1 MKILGYILLA
11 LGTLL
16 LLLALLPMFDF
27 NITKSVVSSSIL
39 VILVGL
45 LLVYIGHLN
54 DNEKGGKGD

>member
-45 LLVYIGHLN
+45 LLVYMGHLN

>member
-27 NITKSVVSSSIL
+27 NVTRSVVSSSIL

-45 LLVYIGHLN
+45 LLVYMGHLN

>member
-1 MKILGYILLA
+1 MGYILLA

-45 LLVYIGHLN
+45 LLVYMGHLN

>member
-1 MKILGYILLA
+1 MKFLGYILLA

-27 NITKSVVSSSIL
+27 NVTKSVVSSSIL

-45 LLVYIGHLN
+45 LLVYMGHLN

>member
-27 NITKSVVSSSIL
+27 NVTKSVVSSSIL

-45 LLVYIGHLN
+45 LLVYMGHLN